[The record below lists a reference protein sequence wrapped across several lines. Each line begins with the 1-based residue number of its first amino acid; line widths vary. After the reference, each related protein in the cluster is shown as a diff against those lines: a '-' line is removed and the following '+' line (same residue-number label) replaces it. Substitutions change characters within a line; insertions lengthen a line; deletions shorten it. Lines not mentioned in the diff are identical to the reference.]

1 LIIAAI
7 LPADGREDGLQAP
20 RLWQRRR
27 PLGESSRAGFR
38 SAPVFLLA
46 VGLIA
51 GTDGLGLVEPAKL
64 GELGVVP
71 TQVVHRK

>member
-1 LIIAAI
+1 M
-7 LPADGREDGLQAP
+7 GVEDGLQAAAVVAAAAAAGRIITR
-20 RLWQRRR
+20 RL
-27 PLGESSRAGFR
+27 PLPL
-38 SAPVFLLA
+38 PVFLLA